1 MDTLTLD
8 KLTNGVKTEHTPE
21 PTFKLR
27 SLVSGFYF
35 KINFNIQEH
44 NIHYFPLPS
53 ISTSKE
59 RNKNHCISWEPA
71 FRVPFKL
78 PKQAALSLVLWLFVW
93 FFFAALVRFLY
104 YPDEILAKTILG

>member
-8 KLTNGVKTEHTPE
+8 KLTNGVKTEYTPE

-59 RNKNHCISWEPA
+59 
-71 FRVPFKL
+71 
-78 PKQAALSLVLWLFVW
+78 KQKPLHL
-93 FFFAALVRFLY
+93 
-104 YPDEILAKTILG
+104 LGTSI